1 MVGILL
7 NPQLEG
13 RELMADR
20 VMHGWLG
27 YFFWV
32 DIWSGFPGSL
42 FRRKKDGVVWA
53 AAKAART
60 CPSFW
65 VRFSVSETGRAC
77 RFTGFSASAFLLLLS
92 VFPRVHQALLQL
104 GLQVL
109 LLYCCRQRLTLE
121 VHELHVHQRG
131 VRKLYLRNLSF
142 RNNTLQQTCAQFFV
156 SHDDS
161 KH

>member
-1 MVGILL
+1 MSLSFASV
-7 NPQLEG
+7 
-13 RELMADR
+13 
-20 VMHGWLG
+20 
-27 YFFWV
+27 F
-32 DIWSGFPGSL
+32 SGFGSVFQRVPRPL
-42 FRRKKDGVVWA
+42 PEGFISNFINNSIQKGKRLHENKKNQKIFLQTDFDVPMMWGEWILRRKKDGVVWA
-53 AAKAART
+53 AGKAART

-131 VRKLYLRNLSF
+131 VRK
-142 RNNTLQQTCAQFFV
+142 
-156 SHDDS
+156 
-161 KH
+161 